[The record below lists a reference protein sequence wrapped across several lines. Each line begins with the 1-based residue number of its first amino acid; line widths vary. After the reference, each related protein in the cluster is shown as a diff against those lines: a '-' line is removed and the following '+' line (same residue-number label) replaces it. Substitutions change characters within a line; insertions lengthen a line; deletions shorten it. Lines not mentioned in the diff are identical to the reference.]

1 MTKTWGPLGWATL
14 HSVAALYP
22 DAPTDAE
29 MNLITRW
36 IESFRMCI
44 VCEKCKQHFTTLLS
58 EYKSMYPDW
67 NASRKN
73 LSLFVLRA
81 HNTVN
86 IRQVSKPV
94 LSVDEA
100 MTQLKTYLPADKA
113 FMMRQ
118 SYIVHIRAEW
128 GRNLSMEGVTAA
140 KYIREIILAE
150 TEYWGKRSFSWSDVE
165 NLVRTESISPLPSRD
180 KPKLTSGIRIPQ
192 PPSQIQSQRQPILG
206 TKPRFSFLSR

>member
-14 HSVAALYP
+14 HSVAAVYP
-22 DAPTDAE
+22 DNPTDSE

-44 VCEKCKQHFTTLLS
+44 VCEKCKLHFTTLLA
-58 EYKSMYPDW
+58 EYKAMYPDW

-100 MTQLKTYLPADKA
+100 ITQLKTYLPADKA
-113 FMMRQ
+113 VMMRQ

-128 GRNLSMEGVTAA
+128 SRNLSMEGVTAV
-140 KYIREIILAE
+140 KYIRELILAE
-150 TEYWGKRSFSWSDVE
+150 TEYWGNRGFSWTDIE
-165 NLVRTESISPLPSRD
+165 NLVRTESISPLPSRE
-180 KPKLTSGIRIPQ
+180 KPKFSIGVQ
-192 PPSQIQSQRQPILG
+192 PPRHPAPRTITGPSS
-206 TKPRFSFLSR
+206 KPRFSFLSR

>member
-22 DAPTDAE
+22 DNPSDAE

-58 EYKSMYPDW
+58 EYKAMYPDW

-86 IRQVSKPV
+86 VRQVSKPA
-94 LSVDEA
+94 LSVEEA
-100 MTQLKTYLPADKA
+100 LVQLNMHLPADKA
-113 FMMRQ
+113 SSMRQ
-118 SYIVHIRAEW
+118 SYIVHIRADW
-128 GRNLSMEGVTAA
+128 SRNLSMEGVTAA
-140 KYIREIILAE
+140 KYIRELVLAE
-150 TEYWGKRSFSWSDVE
+150 TEYWGKRSFSWADIE
-165 NLVRTESISPLPSRD
+165 HLVRSESISPLPSRE
-180 KPKLTSGIRIPQ
+180 KPKLTGGIRMPQ
-192 PPSQIQSQRQPILG
+192 PQQYQPHRQPIMG
-206 TKPRFSFLSR
+206 SKPRFSFLSR

>member
-14 HSVAALYP
+14 HSIAALYP
-22 DAPTDAE
+22 ATPTDSE
-29 MNLITRW
+29 MNLVTRW

-44 VCEKCKQHFTTLLS
+44 VCDVCKRHFTTLLS

-86 IRQVSKPV
+86 IRQISKPA
-94 LSVDEA
+94 LSIDEA
-100 MTQLKTYLPADKA
+100 LTQLKTYLPADKA
-113 FMMRQ
+113 NLMRQ

-128 GRNLSMEGVTAA
+128 SRNLSMEGVTAA
-140 KYIREIILAE
+140 KYIRELILAE
-150 TEYWGKRSFSWSDVE
+150 TEYWGKRSFSWADIE
-165 NLVRTESISPLPSRD
+165 NEIRSESISPLPSQE
-180 KPKLTSGIRIPQ
+180 KPKLSSGIRIPQ
-192 PPSQIQSQRQPILG
+192 PQHQPQRQLIMG

>member
-22 DAPTDAE
+22 DTPTDAE

>member
-22 DAPTDAE
+22 DNPTDSE

-44 VCEKCKQHFTTLLS
+44 VCEKCKQHFTTLLA
-58 EYKSMYPDW
+58 EYKAMYPDW

-73 LSLFVLRA
+73 LSLFVFRA

-100 MTQLKTYLPADKA
+100 FSQLRMHLPEDKA
-113 FMMRQ
+113 SLMRQ

-128 GRNLSMEGVTAA
+128 SRNLSMEGVTAA
-140 KYIREIILAE
+140 KYIRELVLAE
-150 TEYWGKRSFSWSDVE
+150 TEYWGKRGFSWNDIE
-165 NLVRTESISPLPSRD
+165 ALVRTESIGPLPSRE
-180 KPKLTSGIRIPQ
+180 KPKFSMGVQAPRQAAPRTFMG
-192 PPSQIQSQRQPILG
+192 PSS
-206 TKPRFSFLSR
+206 KPRFSFLSR

>member
-14 HSVAALYP
+14 HSVAASYP
-22 DAPTDAE
+22 DSPTDSE

-100 MTQLKTYLPADKA
+100 LAQLRMHLPEDKA
-113 FMMRQ
+113 AIMRQ

-128 GRNLSMEGVTAA
+128 SRNLSMEGVTAA
-140 KYIREIILAE
+140 KYIRELILAE
-150 TEYWGKRSFSWSDVE
+150 TEYWGKRGFSWDDIES
-165 NLVRTESISPLPSRD
+165 LVRTESIGPLPSRE
-180 KPKLTSGIRIPQ
+180 KPKFSMGVQ
-192 PPSQIQSQRQPILG
+192 PPRQPAPRTITG
-206 TKPRFSFLSR
+206 PSSRPRFSFLSR